1 MFSPKEKDFLNSLGL
16 NYNFDNLSEDEL
28 IQIEDTISEKL
39 QISGFDEN
47 GNINETGIIC
57 ESILDQ
63 LA

>member
-1 MFSPKEKDFLNSLGL
+1 MFSPKERDFLNSLEL

-28 IQIEDTISEKL
+28 IQIEDTVSEKL

-47 GNINETGIIC
+47 ENINETGIIC